1 VQEHDL
7 MTKLKTGKRSDRPQP
22 TGKHANQPSRH
33 QETRGHKSHAVKDTV
48 TIKPN
53 STTAR
58 LKELESRLTDKLPI
72 DTQRINDMKNAIA
85 NGEYEVDAERIAN
98 KMIDFESSLKK

>member
-1 VQEHDL
+1 
-7 MTKLKTGKRSDRPQP
+7 MTKRTTGNSADRPQP
-22 TGKHANQPSRH
+22 AGKHASQQNKD
-33 QETRGHKSHAVKDTV
+33 QETQQDTDISERDSV
-48 TIKPN
+48 AIKPN

-85 NGEYEVDAERIAN
+85 NGEYEVDAKRIAN